1 MGGDTGGSLML
12 KLDNGGDATSICR
25 TPVTTGDPKE
35 TREGESARVTADG
48 EAGLGDK
55 RPNRW
60 GLRQD

>member
-1 MGGDTGGSLML
+1 MGGVTGGLLML

-35 TREGESARVTADG
+35 TREGESARVTAD
-48 EAGLGDK
+48 LGDK